1 MDTVGYCMRV
11 DALEGYADK
20 LAPLTLNQD
29 YTAIVAMKHHGS
41 TKENA
46 HYHLVIRTQVAQQAF
61 RVRMR
66 KIFDQG
72 KGNGH
77 MSIKPWDGNIDAIAY
92 LFHEDE
98 DANVLVQHNVDDDTI
113 TTARARNK
121 AVTAM
126 VVANKAKASWHLEDV
141 VWEQI
146 ADRAND
152 GHPSWRLMD
161 EEIIAER
168 MILIALRS
176 GKYVPQA
183 WHLKAMVTR
192 LQFKLQNGHEEPEEK
207 FAARLARQIYHRE

>member
-1 MDTVGYCMRV
+1 MRV
-11 DALEGYADK
+11 DALEGYLAKISAMSMYADY
-20 LAPLTLNQD
+20 D
-29 YTAIVAMKHHGS
+29 SIVAVAHRGS

-46 HYHLVIRTQVAQQAF
+46 HYHLVIRTRVAAQAF

-77 MSIKPWDGNIDAIAY
+77 MSIKPWDGSVDAIAY

-98 DANVLVQHNVDDDTI
+98 DATLLIQHNVDDETI
-113 TTARARNK
+113 TLARARNK

-126 VVANKAKASWHLEDV
+126 VLANKAKASWQLEEV
-141 VWEQI
+141 VWQEI
-146 ADRAND
+146 ADRANT
-152 GHPSWRLMD
+152 GHPGWRLMD

-183 WHLKAMVTR
+183 WHLKAMCAR
-192 LQFKLQNGHEEPEEK
+192 LQFRLQNGCEESEER
-207 FAARLARQIYHRE
+207 FASRLARQIFHRE